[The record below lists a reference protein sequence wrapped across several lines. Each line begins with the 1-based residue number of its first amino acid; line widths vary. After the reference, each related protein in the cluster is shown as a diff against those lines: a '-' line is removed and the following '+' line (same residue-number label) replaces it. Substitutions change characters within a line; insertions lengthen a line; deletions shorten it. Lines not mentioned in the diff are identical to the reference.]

1 MYKTACKVVVLRN
14 KLIAF
19 FKPCLPSPSL
29 LLKLPTVGSGGEGK
43 RRWILIPYPYFRLS
57 VFFLPILRENL
68 FFDSFFFLTFK

>member
-1 MYKTACKVVVLRN
+1 MYKNACKVVVLRN
-14 KLIAF
+14 NLIAF
-19 FKPCLPSPSL
+19 FKPCLPSPSS

-68 FFDSFFFLTFK
+68 FFDSFFFLTLK

>member
-1 MYKTACKVVVLRN
+1 MYKNAYKVVVLRN

-19 FKPCLPSPSL
+19 FKPCLPSPSS

-57 VFFLPILRENL
+57 VFFFTDFAREPL
-68 FFDSFFFLTFK
+68 L